1 MFRKRGSVPFDSVF
15 NGVVCES
22 GRRENFNSKSK
33 RNVYGDS
40 ADPGKASH
48 SIKVFDTVAPRRNT
62 DIIDDY
68 FWHINL
74 SSHSN
79 KAQVEISGTRNAN
92 TIVKRVYA
100 VIGFP
105 YNCVYSF
112 LIFSIRPLM
121 LK

>member
-22 GRRENFNSKSK
+22 GRREDFNSKSK

-40 ADPGKASH
+40 ADPGKASY
-48 SIKVFDTVAPRRNT
+48 SIELFDPVAPRRNT
-62 DIIDDY
+62 DIIDDSY
-68 FWHINL
+68 WYNNV

-79 KAQVEISGTRNAN
+79 KAQAEISGTRNAI
-92 TIVKRVYA
+92 TLVKRIYA
-100 VIGFP
+100 VIKSF

-112 LIFSIRPLM
+112 
-121 LK
+121 